1 VSGSRASSVHV
12 TERSFKG
19 SLRRTSSPRLG
30 SCCSSVNS
38 SHSRTWRALWSVRK
52 LIPVHS
58 TTKWVYIFLI
68 FIFELGS
75 LICGVA
81 PTMEVLILGRAIAGV
96 GGGGIFVSSTLLSV
110 VFAVPAAHA
119 PGHQSSPSWHK
130 SPDSSRWAS
139 LIIPSWN
146 GVLTPLQRPVLF
158 GMFGGVFAV
167 SSVVGPLLGGAFT
180 DKVRSHHSALRL
192 AS

>member
-1 VSGSRASSVHV
+1 VDRAALDVVVLGSNRNSGCHCFAEGRLPCCPSCSRPQLIYGRLCLNSMRWTRLPVSGSHAFGVYV

-38 SHSRTWRALWSVRK
+38 SHSRTWHALWRVRQ
-52 LIPVHS
+52 LILVHS

-110 VFAVPAAHA
+110 VFAAPVAHA
-119 PGHQSSPSWHK
+119 PGPSPHHLGTNH
-130 SPDSSRWAS
+130 PTRA
-139 LIIPSWN
+139 
-146 GVLTPLQRPVLF
+146 
-158 GMFGGVFAV
+158 GGH
-167 SSVVGPLLGGAFT
+167 
-180 DKVRSHHSALRL
+180 R
-192 AS
+192 